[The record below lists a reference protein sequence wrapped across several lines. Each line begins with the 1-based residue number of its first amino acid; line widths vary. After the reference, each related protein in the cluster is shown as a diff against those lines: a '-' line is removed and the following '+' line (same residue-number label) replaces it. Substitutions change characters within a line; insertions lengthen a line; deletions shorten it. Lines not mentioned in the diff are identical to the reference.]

1 MDIKVLIKKWMDT
14 KNTNKSCSG
23 GENAAKASEGLMM
36 KHRKTNKVFFTQS
49 RSGPYG
55 RFRWGNAPVWLSIYC
70 WEKTECYEGKETVSE
85 NWTWWEDNQ
94 PSPFLT
100 KQIFFFFLLV
110 LTIWKTPTFPIFS
123 PTFVHFL
130 NCTEFLNSCH
140 GSVMNQR

>member
-1 MDIKVLIKKWMDT
+1 MWDKKTTQMDRPMVDKQVDGWMDEQCMDIKVLIKKWRDT

-70 WEKTECYEGKETVSE
+70 WEKTKCYEGKETVSE
-85 NWTWWEDNQ
+85 N
-94 PSPFLT
+94 
-100 KQIFFFFLLV
+100 
-110 LTIWKTPTFPIFS
+110 
-123 PTFVHFL
+123 
-130 NCTEFLNSCH
+130 
-140 GSVMNQR
+140 

>member
-1 MDIKVLIKKWMDT
+1 MDT

-70 WEKTECYEGKETVSE
+70 WEKTGKKLSLKTEPDERTI
-85 NWTWWEDNQ
+85 NQ
-94 PSPFLT
+94 
-100 KQIFFFFLLV
+100 V
-110 LTIWKTPTFPIFS
+110 LF
-123 PTFVHFL
+123 
-130 NCTEFLNSCH
+130 
-140 GSVMNQR
+140 